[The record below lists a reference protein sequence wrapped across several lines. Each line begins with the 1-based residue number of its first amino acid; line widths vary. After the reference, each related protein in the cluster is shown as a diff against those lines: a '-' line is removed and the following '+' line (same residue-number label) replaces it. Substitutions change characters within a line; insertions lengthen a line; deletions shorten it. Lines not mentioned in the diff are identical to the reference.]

1 MNNQYADFIDFLY
14 LHIFT
19 NICKLLP
26 QVHSRY
32 CIYLCVC
39 LVMKKSSFSIGI
51 FGDIWYAATG
61 VVVVVMQGS
70 NYARKSEE
78 VVNTIRIEKF
88 NPPHFL
94 LLDGGLLTQSVSF
107 FARIM

>member
-1 MNNQYADFIDFLY
+1 
-14 LHIFT
+14 
-19 NICKLLP
+19 
-26 QVHSRY
+26 
-32 CIYLCVC
+32 
-39 LVMKKSSFSIGI
+39 MKKSSFSIGI

-88 NPPHFL
+88 NPPI
-94 LLDGGLLTQSVSF
+94 SKIPPF
-107 FARIM
+107 FAA

>member
-1 MNNQYADFIDFLY
+1 
-14 LHIFT
+14 
-19 NICKLLP
+19 
-26 QVHSRY
+26 
-32 CIYLCVC
+32 
-39 LVMKKSSFSIGI
+39 MKKSSFSIGI

-78 VVNTIRIEKF
+78 MVNTIRIEKF
-88 NPPHFL
+88 NPPHFKNLPHFL
-94 LLDGGLLTQSVSF
+94 LLDGGLLTQNVSF

>member
-61 VVVVVMQGS
+61 AVVVVMQGS

-78 VVNTIRIEKF
+78 ELSASGEYNQ
-88 NPPHFL
+88 N
-94 LLDGGLLTQSVSF
+94 
-107 FARIM
+107 

>member
-1 MNNQYADFIDFLY
+1 M
-14 LHIFT
+14 
-19 NICKLLP
+19 
-26 QVHSRY
+26 
-32 CIYLCVC
+32 CVC

-61 VVVVVMQGS
+61 VVVVMQGS
-70 NYARKSEE
+70 NYVRKSEE

-107 FARIM
+107 FAQIM

>member
-1 MNNQYADFIDFLY
+1 MCNLTGVQATNDPIIL
-14 LHIFT
+14 T

-51 FGDIWYAATG
+51 FGDIWYAATE
-61 VVVVVMQGS
+61 VVVVMQGS
-70 NYARKSEE
+70 NYVRKSEE
-78 VVNTIRIEKF
+78 ELSASGEYNQ
-88 NPPHFL
+88 N
-94 LLDGGLLTQSVSF
+94 
-107 FARIM
+107 